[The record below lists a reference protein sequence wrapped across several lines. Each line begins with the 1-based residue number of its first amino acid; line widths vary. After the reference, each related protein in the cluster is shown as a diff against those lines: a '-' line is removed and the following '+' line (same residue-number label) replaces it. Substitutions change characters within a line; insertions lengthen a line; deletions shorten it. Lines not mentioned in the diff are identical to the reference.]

1 MGHKNGIKDILVKL
15 SDKDNIE
22 IDSLCRDFVDYYD
35 EDSKH
40 YYYEIAE
47 FVYESKEDE
56 PERVLDKLNNLKCNS
71 KLDNINE
78 KIEKLYDHIK
88 LELVRKNRT
97 AEDNN
102 KAYRYIF
109 NVMSQVKT
117 IQSSNDDLAYEMSNL
132 KEGVE
137 STSKE
142 AIEKI
147 ENTIENVNR
156 ISCKTEELFTNLSEK
171 VDKTERDML
180 NNKFDLIALTTL
192 VFTAFTVISINA
204 TLFASAMDNIK
215 SLRKMVG
222 LMATTNL
229 IVLSTVFCIYQ
240 IIRKIHGEVRSNR
253 HLYVSILIIF
263 ILLVGISVFA
273 LWPIL

>member
-1 MGHKNGIKDILVKL
+1 MGHKKGIKDILIKL
-15 SDKDNIE
+15 SEKNNIE
-22 IDSLCRDFVDYYD
+22 NDSFCSDFIKYYA

-56 PERVLDKLNNLKCNS
+56 PERVLDKLDILKCNTELNAIS
-71 KLDNINE
+71 E

-88 LELVRKNRT
+88 LELLRKNRS
-97 AEDNN
+97 AEDNKKSLN
-102 KAYRYIF
+102 YIF
-109 NVMSQVKT
+109 KVMNKLQNIEKDYDQLVE
-117 IQSSNDDLAYEMSNL
+117 AMSEL
-132 KEGVE
+132 EGNVE
-137 STSKE
+137 STSSN
-142 AIEKI
+142 AINEI
-147 ENTIENVNR
+147 ENTIETVNE
-156 ISCKTEELFTNLSEK
+156 ISDKTTELFTNLTEK
-171 VDKTERDML
+171 IDKNEKDLL

-229 IVLSTVFCIYQ
+229 IVVSTVFCIYQ
-240 IIRKIHGEVRSNR
+240 IIRKIHGEVKSNI
-253 HLYVSILIIF
+253 HLYISISIIF
-263 ILLVGISVFA
+263 ILLVCISFFA